1 MSIELDSNSKSYQY
15 YFDSVNYSDYGE
27 KSGQKL
33 RESHEVSRSSEEPDT
48 VYLDSYE
55 K

>member
-1 MSIELDSNSKSYQY
+1 MSLELDSNSKSYQY
-15 YFDSVNYSDYGE
+15 YFDPVNYSDYAQE
-27 KSGQKL
+27 PS
-33 RESHEVSRSSEEPDT
+33 ESHEVSRSSEEPDT